1 MRISKNGLDFIKH
14 YEGFRSKAYRDVGG
28 VWTCGY
34 GHTRN
39 VNQET
44 RCDEHLGERWLLEDV
59 WFVEEGVNDLCK
71 VPLTQAQFDALVSFS
86 YNVGLDIDSDLKA
99 EGLGDSTLL
108 KRLNS
113 KNYSAAALE
122 FLKWNKVKGKEI
134 GGLTRRR
141 KAESLMF
148 EKGVYEHA

>member
-1 MRISKNGLDFIKH
+1 MRISKDGLKFIKH
-14 YEGFRSKAYRDVGG
+14 YEGFRNKAYRDVGG

-39 VNQET
+39 VNQRT
-44 RCDEHLGERWLLEDV
+44 SCDEQLGERWLLEDI

-71 VPLTQAQFDALVSFS
+71 IPLTQAQFDALVSFS
-86 YNVGLDIDSDLKA
+86 FNVGLDIDADVKA

-108 KRLNS
+108 RKLNS
-113 KNYSAAALE
+113 KDYAGAALE
-122 FLKWNKVKGKEI
+122 FLKWNKVKGKEVA
-134 GGLTRRR
+134 GLTKRR

-148 EKGVYEHA
+148 NKGEYEYA